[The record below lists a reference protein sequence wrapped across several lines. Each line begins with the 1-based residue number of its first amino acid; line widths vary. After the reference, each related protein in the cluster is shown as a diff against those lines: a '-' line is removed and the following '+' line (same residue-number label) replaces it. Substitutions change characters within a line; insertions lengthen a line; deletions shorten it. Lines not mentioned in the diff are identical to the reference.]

1 MSDTEAPQEIVP
13 ETMETPAEE
22 AAPAEET
29 PAEPQ
34 AEEEVMEEAPE
45 VAEPEEA
52 EPEEAEPEASVVVTD
67 DVAPPGTEPEQEMES
82 EQPATEAPVQSEETT
97 YVSGPEKPISGPED
111 PGKEEPAPMAVESV
125 PEVDPETRAMI
136 EDLDSE
142 LPDEIDSPK
151 VLVQNLAETTSEDT
165 LKEYFSKFGE
175 VRIAKLKKDGEGKST
190 GFAFIIFSD
199 TANIAKALE
208 QSEHEIDGSVAKLT
222 KAMPSSEK
230 MKTNKLF
237 VGGLP
242 AALSEEQLR
251 VYFEKYGKIQ
261 NFQFIVNKMTNTR
274 KAFCFILFES
284 SDSVEKITEG
294 KIPPNSVV
302 HTIEGHTVDCKK
314 KFDEDHP
321 VQKKI
326 KARSAQYN
334 SNRQHNYHNSNN
346 YGGQGQYDASAA
358 GAYAGYGAY
367 GYSGY
372 EQYYGA
378 YGAYGAY
385 PGYGY
390 PAYPG
395 YAYPGYAYPQAQAY
409 GSQYGPVKQNRS
421 NSTYKPY

>member
-1 MSDTEAPQEIVP
+1 MSDSEAPQEVVQ
-13 ETMETPAEE
+13 ETMETAAE
-22 AAPAEET
+22 AEET
-29 PAEPQ
+29 PAAEETFPVVETPAEPEPEPQ
-34 AEEEVMEEAPE
+34 AEEPEEKMEEAAE
-45 VAEPEEA
+45 VVAEEEA
-52 EPEEAEPEASVVVTD
+52 EPETSVVVTD
-67 DVAPPGTEPEQEMES
+67 DVLPPGTEPEVPMEP
-82 EQPATEAPVQSEETT
+82 EQPIAGPEEPVAGPEAPAKEATPPPAAEPVADL
-97 YVSGPEKPISGPED
+97 D
-111 PGKEEPAPMAVESV
+111 PA
-125 PEVDPETRAMI
+125 TRNMI

-151 VLVQNLAETTSEDT
+151 VLVQGLVETTSEDT

-175 VRIAKLKKDGEGKST
+175 VRIVKLKKDGEGKSK
-190 GFAFIIFSD
+190 GFAFVIFSD

-208 QSEHEIDGSVAKLT
+208 QEEHEIDGATAKLS

-284 SDSVEKITEG
+284 TEAVEKITEG

-334 SNRQHNYHNSNN
+334 SNRQHNYHNNN
-346 YGGQGQYDASAA
+346 YNQGQGQYDAS

-378 YGAYGAY
+378 YGAYGY

-390 PAYPG
+390 PYPG
-395 YAYPGYAYPQAQAY
+395 YAYPGYAYPQAAY

-421 NSTYKPY
+421 NSSYKPY

>member
-1 MSDTEAPQEIVP
+1 MSDSEAPQEVAP
-13 ETMETPAEE
+13 ETMETAAAEEETPALAPEEAVAEAPAE
-22 AAPAEET
+22 APAEET
-29 PAEPQ
+29 
-34 AEEEVMEEAPE
+34 MEETPE
-45 VAEPEEA
+45 
-52 EPEEAEPEASVVVTD
+52 EPEAETSVVVLNET
-67 DVAPPGTEPEQEMES
+67 DVAPPGTESETPAMEAETAPEQ
-82 EQPATEAPVQSEETT
+82 PVA
-97 YVSGPEKPISGPED
+97 GPEKP
-111 PGKEEPAPMAVESV
+111 EEPVPVAEVAPPAAETV
-125 PEVDPETRAMI
+125 PEVDPETRNMI

-151 VLVQNLAETTSEDT
+151 VLVQKLADSTSEDA

-175 VRIAKLKKDGEGKST
+175 VRIVKLKKDGEGKSK

-208 QSEHEIDGSVAKLT
+208 QTEQEIDGASVKLS

-284 SDSVEKITEG
+284 TEAVEKITEG

-334 SNRQHNYHNSNN
+334 SNRQHNYSNN
-346 YGGQGQYDASAA
+346 NNYGQGQYDAS

-378 YGAYGAY
+378 YGAYGY

-390 PAYPG
+390 PYPG
-395 YAYPGYAYPQAQAY
+395 YAYPGYAYPQAAY

-421 NSTYKPY
+421 NSSYKPY

>member
-1 MSDTEAPQEIVP
+1 MSDSEAPQEVAA
-13 ETMETPAEE
+13 ETMETATEETPAEE
-22 AAPAEET
+22 TA
-29 PAEPQ
+29 AEPQ
-34 AEEEVMEEAPE
+34 AEVTMEETPE
-45 VAEPEEA
+45 EPEQET
-52 EPEEAEPEASVVVTD
+52 SVVVTD
-67 DVAPPGTEPEQEMES
+67 DTVPPGTEAAVPAMES
-82 EQPATEAPVQSEETT
+82 EAAPEQPVA
-97 YVSGPEKPISGPED
+97 GPEKPEETP
-111 PGKEEPAPMAVESV
+111 KEEAPTPAAEPV

-151 VLVQNLAETTSEDT
+151 VLVQSLAESTSEDT

-175 VRIAKLKKDGEGKST
+175 VRIAKLKKDGEGKSK

-208 QSEHEIDGSVAKLT
+208 QSDHEIDGAAAKLS

-284 SDSVEKITEG
+284 TEAVEKITEG

-334 SNRQHNYHNSNN
+334 SNRQHNYHNNNN
-346 YGGQGQYDASAA
+346 YAQGQYDASA

-378 YGAYGAY
+378 YGAYGY

-390 PAYPG
+390 PYPG
-395 YAYPGYAYPQAQAY
+395 YAYPGYAYPQAAY

-421 NSTYKPY
+421 NSSYKPY

>member
-1 MSDTEAPQEIVP
+1 MSDTEATPETVP
-13 ETMETPAEE
+13 ETMESPAE
-22 AAPAEET
+22 PAEET
-29 PAEPQ
+29 PAPV
-34 AEEEVMEEAPE
+34 EEAAPE
-45 VAEPEEA
+45 VEETMEEETTELAEA
-52 EPEEAEPEASVVVTD
+52 EASVVVVDEPTEEAETPAEPMAAEEPI
-67 DVAPPGTEPEQEMES
+67 VAVEPMAAVE
-82 EQPATEAPVQSEETT
+82 PAVA
-97 YVSGPEKPISGPED
+97 GPEKPVTGP
-111 PGKEEPAPMAVESV
+111 EEPAKEEAAPPVAD
-125 PEVDPETRAMI
+125 PAQDLDPETRAMI
-136 EDLDSE
+136 EDLDGE

-151 VLVQNLAETTSEDT
+151 VFVQNLAESTTEDA

-175 VRIAKLKKDGEGKST
+175 VRIAKLKKDEEGKSK

-208 QSEHEIDGSVAKLT
+208 QQEHEIDGSQAKLT

-242 AALSEEQLR
+242 AALSEEKLR

-284 SDSVEKITEG
+284 TDAVEKITEG

-302 HTIEGHTVDCKK
+302 HSIEGHTVDCKK

-334 SNRQHNYHNSNN
+334 SNRQHNYHNNNN
-346 YGGQGQYDASAA
+346 YNQGQYDAS

-378 YGAYGAY
+378 YGAYGY

-390 PAYPG
+390 PYPG
-395 YAYPGYAYPQAQAY
+395 YAYPGYAYPQAY

-421 NSTYKPY
+421 NSSYKPY

>member
-1 MSDTEAPQEIVP
+1 MSDSEAPQEVVP
-13 ETMETPAEE
+13 ETMETA
-22 AAPAEET
+22 AEET
-29 PAEPQ
+29 PVEEAVVEPQ
-34 AEEEVMEEAPE
+34 AEEIMEEAPE
-45 VAEPEEA
+45 EAGPEIET
-52 EPEEAEPEASVVVTD
+52 SVVVTDDVVTDDVVTDDVLTD
-67 DVAPPGTEPEQEMES
+67 DVAPPGTEPELPMMEGEQS
-82 EQPATEAPVQSEETT
+82 VDPEQPIA
-97 YVSGPEKPISGPED
+97 GPEKPVAGPEE
-111 PGKEEPAPMAVESV
+111 PPREEAAPQAAEPI

-151 VLVQNLAETTSEDT
+151 VLVQCLAESTSEDT

-175 VRIAKLKKDGEGKST
+175 VRIAKLKKDQEGKSK
-190 GFAFIIFSD
+190 GFAFVIFSD

-208 QSEHEIDGSVAKLT
+208 QSDHEIDETVAKLS

-284 SDSVEKITEG
+284 SEAVEKITEG

-346 YGGQGQYDASAA
+346 YSAQGQYDASAA

-367 GYSGY
+367 GAYSGY

-378 YGAYGAY
+378 YGAYGY

-390 PAYPG
+390 PYPG

-409 GSQYGPVKQNRS
+409 GSSQYGPVKQNRS
-421 NSTYKPY
+421 NSSYKPY